1 MDFRK
6 LQHFMEVAATGSFTK
21 ASERLLLAQPAVS
34 KSIQKLEEELGVVL
48 FDRSEKSAT
57 LTTEGKVLLKHAKT
71 ILGMVE
77 EARHELREM
86 RGLQSGEV
94 QIGLPSM
101 FSSAY
106 FPPIIKAFK
115 KRYPSV
121 HISVVEEGTVQIRS
135 LIEHKKVDLGIIGYD
150 PDEQELEVDLLLTD
164 ELVVC
169 LPLEHPLASR
179 KSVTLREVLQEPL
192 VLFKE
197 GYFQRK
203 LLEEASAASGIPLN
217 VTFTTNQL
225 SLIRSL
231 VVEGL
236 GVTLFLSMVPAAD
249 NQLCTVPLN
258 PPVFIHLGVGRKRNT
273 YLSIASR
280 ALLDFLKQ
288 SFREE
293 RPVIR

>member
-21 ASERLLLAQPAVS
+21 ASERLRLAQPAIS
-34 KSIQKLEEELGVVL
+34 KSIQKLEEDLGVTL
-48 FDRSEKSAT
+48 FDRSEKAAA
-57 LTTEGKVLLKHAKT
+57 LTTEGRVLLKHAQT
-71 ILGMVE
+71 ILGKVE

-86 RGLQSGEV
+86 RDLQTGEV

-121 HISVVEEGTVQIRS
+121 HITVEEEGTVEIRS

-150 PDEQELEVDLLLTD
+150 PNEQELEVDLLLTD
-164 ELVVC
+164 ELMLC
-169 LPLEHPLASR
+169 LPMEHPLAAR
-179 KSVTLREVLQEPL
+179 QSVTLQEVLREPL

-203 LLEEASAASGIPLN
+203 LLEEASAVSGIPLN

-236 GVTLFLSMVPAAD
+236 GVTLFLSMVPASD
-249 NQLCTVPLN
+249 DRLCTVPLD
-258 PPVFIHLGVGRKRNT
+258 PPVFIHLGVGRRRNT

-280 ALLDFLKQ
+280 AFLDFLKM
-288 SFREE
+288 SFH
-293 RPVIR
+293 